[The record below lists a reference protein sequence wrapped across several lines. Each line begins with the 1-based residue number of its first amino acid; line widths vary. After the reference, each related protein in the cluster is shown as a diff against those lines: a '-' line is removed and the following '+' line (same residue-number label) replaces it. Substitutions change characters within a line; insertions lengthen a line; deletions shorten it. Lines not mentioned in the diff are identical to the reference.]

1 MAYLKLLGQD
11 VLHGAHVC
19 FDQIPSAHCVSRA
32 VDTEHRKRLA
42 DARKIRPGSNFGA
55 EAPARQIGL
64 EYEFRLCLRDIRA
77 FKQCFGEII
86 NV

>member
-19 FDQIPSAHCVSRA
+19 FDQIPSVHCVSRA

-42 DARKIRPGSNFGA
+42 DARKTPDVEDALFGLCTYSRIAFGA
-55 EAPARQIGL
+55 WRSESATIVV
-64 EYEFRLCLRDIRA
+64 LRS
-77 FKQCFGEII
+77 FF
-86 NV
+86 